1 MVVENDIKGQK
12 IGKRRFKME
21 RKNYVILMVV
31 CIAIMVLLP
40 VVPCRS
46 NWSHLGGNGSSGLP
60 DSDSDSEDGYE
71 YEWSWSY
78 SVSGINRG
86 GDSGGSWAS
95 ASFSADELA
104 EVWSFG
110 GGTSESASPE
120 NPQPCVWGDSY
131 YADLPN
137 PNYTSDP
144 IEVAWDVYASGTV
157 TVEGS
162 VDDGD
167 LGSGDSVDSSASA
180 SGSAGGYES
189 GDGYVSGSV
198 SENSNGSTYIGVGGE
213 ATEDYSSYTESAGY
227 YYATLDFTV
236 DAYDSDSNVE
246 GDPPNDP
253 GPNSFGASAGISVY
267 ADAYASI
274 SASQGY
280 TGSADAYASVSFGG
294 YAIVSV
300 SLP

>member
-1 MVVENDIKGQK
+1 MDSIRKERG
-12 IGKRRFKME
+12 GERRAKMKP
-21 RKNYVILMVV
+21 KNYVILMVAA
-31 CIAIMVLLP
+31 IAAMVL
-40 VVPCRS
+40 VQFAPCRA
-46 NWSHLGGNGSSGLP
+46 NWVYLGSDGSSGLP

-78 SVSGINRG
+78 SVSGISRG
-86 GDSGGSWAS
+86 GNSGGSWAS

-110 GGTSESASPE
+110 GGTSESASPD

-131 YADLPN
+131 YADIPN
-137 PNYTSDP
+137 PNYTADP
-144 IEVAWDVYASGTV
+144 IEVKWDVYASGTV

-167 LGSGDSVDSSASA
+167 LGGGDSVDSDASA

-189 GDGYVSGSV
+189 GGGYVSGSV
-198 SENSNGSTYIGVGGE
+198 SENSTGSAYAGVYGE
-213 ATEDYSSYTESAGY
+213 ATEDDDPDITESAGY
-227 YYATLDFTV
+227 YYATLSFTV
-236 DAYDSDSNVE
+236 DAYDSDPYVE

-267 ADAYASI
+267 ADASASI
-274 SASQGY
+274 SASQGHI
-280 TGSADAYASVSFGG
+280 GGADTYATVSFSG
-294 YAIVSV
+294 YGIVNV
-300 SLP
+300 TLP